1 MSDSS
6 LSYVCEKEEVGK
18 EDGETISGLP
28 KRGQVKLLT
37 IDWGTFFLGYGTFG
51 KLINSSIFYCCFFV
65 EEISVN
71 IAEKQAV
78 EDKDPNIE

>member
-1 MSDSS
+1 MWMRKEVARFVQAVVGNKQFVVQFEYGKKRQMSDSS

-37 IDWGTFFLGYGTFG
+37 IDWGAFFKEMARLE
-51 KLINSSIFYCCFFV
+51 N
-65 EEISVN
+65 
-71 IAEKQAV
+71 
-78 EDKDPNIE
+78 